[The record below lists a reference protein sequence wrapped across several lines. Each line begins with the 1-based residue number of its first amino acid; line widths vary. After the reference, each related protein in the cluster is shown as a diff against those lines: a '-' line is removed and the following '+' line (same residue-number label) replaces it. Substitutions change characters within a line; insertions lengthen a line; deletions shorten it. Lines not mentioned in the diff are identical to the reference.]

1 MTSRR
6 PASPSRST
14 LAALLAAEDLH
25 GLRLVTFG
33 RPWPVLRFL
42 MGRVYS
48 EEPAAK
54 WRAVHALG
62 ALVQTHGLLSD
73 DVLRELMRR
82 FIWALSDESG
92 AVPFGIPEAM
102 GEVLAQRPAL
112 QAEYL
117 PILCAQITSDE
128 LQQTGAIAGGVIW
141 ALGRIGPAA
150 ATACPQLR
158 VAIQRAADAASD
170 PETRATATWAL
181 AQLDAGGAPPAPSTP
196 HI

>member
-1 MTSRR
+1 MTSKR
-6 PASPSRST
+6 PAGPSRAS

-48 EEPAAK
+48 EEPDAK
-54 WRAVHALG
+54 WRAVRALG
-62 ALVQTHGLLSD
+62 ALVKTHGLLGD
-73 DVLRELMRR
+73 DVLRELLRR

-92 AVPFGIPEAM
+92 AVPFGIPEAL
-102 GEVLAQRPAL
+102 GEVLAQRPGL

-117 PILCAQITSDE
+117 PILCSQLTSDE
-128 LQQTGAIAGGVIW
+128 VRQTGAIERGVIW
-141 ALGRIGPAA
+141 ALGRIGPVV
-150 ATACPQLR
+150 ATACPR
-158 VAIQRAADAASD
+158 VRAAIERAAHQAAE

-181 AQLDAGGAPPAPSTP
+181 AQFDAQPNAS
-196 HI
+196 